1 MMKKYFNQK
10 KMFLKMK
17 IKIII
22 GNFPKQ
28 WVDKTHNKLIIDNIH
43 KLNLFKILINKCW
56 QKMGLFHL
64 KDNIIIYLKM

>member
-28 WVDKTHNKLIIDNIH
+28 WVDKTHNKPIIDNIH
-43 KLNLFKILINKCW
+43 KLNLFKILTNKCW
-56 QKMGLFHL
+56 
-64 KDNIIIYLKM
+64 